1 MDSESSSASTSSGR
15 GSSLYTPLV
24 KKVTM
29 IDPEGDEGDGYGT
42 VLRQIANDDDQF
54 EIDYLANERNMEMI
68 YDEDWDSDTGMR
80 TRRYRYIMRNDTPP
94 ELVHVSDSSG
104 DEYVPMKIVKGQPF
118 DPRGKRT
125 KRKKVTVSKWLS
137 TTKKT
142 KPNLSKVF

>member
-1 MDSESSSASTSSGR
+1 MNSESDASTSSGR

-42 VLRQIANDDDQF
+42 VLRQIANDDQF
-54 EIDYLANERNMEMI
+54 EIDYLANERNNMEM

-104 DEYVPMKIVKGQPF
+104 DEYVPMKTVKGHPF

-137 TTKKT
+137 TKKT
-142 KPNLSKVF
+142 KPDLSKVF